1 METARPAMLSRVQ
14 SIANGVSGLTL
25 TLAPPPVVE
34 AEQMFCVSAV
44 MKGDT
49 ARQMARGLG

>member
-1 METARPAMLSRVQ
+1 MLSRVQ
-14 SIANGVSGLTL
+14 SIAHGVSGLTL

-34 AEQMFCVSAV
+34 AEQMFYVSAV
-44 MKGDT
+44 VKGDT